1 MQGPQGHPPSEAGRL
16 LAPRC
21 PASGLAVSSRHP
33 SVYRGVVP
41 DAASGATWLSPGGS
55 VPAFPLR
62 TRPSVLGSGPLLL
75 QSEDVRKCD
84 LIATVIVIRPARALF
99 LSKAAV
105 TGAGGEDFLP
115 PVCGGGGGTI
125 QVHLL
130 LMARDSAPALGMYCG
145 CGDFLEGWARTI
157 KCRNRKRTPP
167 PQRRTDEEGCD
178 GETNVLRGLML
189 LLEEDKKRVLPS

>member
-115 PVCGGGGGTI
+115 PVCGGGGAQFRCIYCSWHGI
-125 QVHLL
+125 QLRLWACIVV
-130 LMARDSAPALGMYCG
+130 AVIFWRDGHA
-145 CGDFLEGWARTI
+145 
-157 KCRNRKRTPP
+157 
-167 PQRRTDEEGCD
+167 Q
-178 GETNVLRGLML
+178 
-189 LLEEDKKRVLPS
+189 